1 MDGMILMLVR
11 LAVVIV
17 HVAHHEKMRQR
28 AKQRQPHIDDCIDG
42 DFQEQDGC
50 QTQNGKQATQQHDP
64 DMTLIHMNLPLPF
77 PLYRRKGNNEI
88 AIFYFSSEF
97 IQRTRRRTADYITN
111 HIKMTIMA
119 GTDVMSLVR
128 MPGNAATE
136 MSANVREYSHFTFT
150 PAYHIQAIIRSRSF
164 PSVDP
169 GAGKLKPGR
178 NANRI
183 FFQGTKIDD

>member
-1 MDGMILMLVR
+1 MDGMIVMLVR

-17 HVAHHEKMRQR
+17 HVAHHEKMSQR
-28 AKQRQPHIDDCIDG
+28 AKQCQPHIDDCIDG
-42 DFQEQDGC
+42 DFQEQDSC
-50 QTQNGKQATQQHDP
+50 QTQNGKQAAKQHDP
-64 DMTLIHMNLPLPF
+64 DMTFIHVNLPLPF

-97 IQRTRRRTADYITN
+97 IQRTRRRTADHITN
-111 HIKMTIMA
+111 HIKMTVMA

-128 MPGNAATE
+128 MPGNTTAKVG
-136 MSANVREYSHFTFT
+136 ANVREYPYFTFT
-150 PAYHIQAIIRSRSF
+150 LTQNEQAIVGCRPF

-169 GAGKLKPGR
+169 GAGKFKPGW

-183 FFQGTKIDD
+183 SFKRAKIDD